1 MYQGLYTLIG
11 LVVIIIFQGCFSFR
25 PGSRLAKIIQ
35 YTGAERQGGILPLLV
50 RDCIISLTNEGICEK
65 YPLVLATSLFS
76 LLYHLAS
83 YEAGGHALVKSGMMK
98 SLLQVINWPGVDL
111 EHITFVTRAVR
122 VIDLITNIDISKFHH
137 CNGLNIFIDRM
148 EKEINCCRDA
158 LAILEIKVEFIDDME
173 QISNGII
180 VYCIHNIR
188 NTPTF
193 FLHPSYKFL

>member
-1 MYQGLYTLIG
+1 M
-11 LVVIIIFQGCFSFR
+11 S
-25 PGSRLAKIIQ
+25 KIIQ

-50 RDCIISLTNEGICEK
+50 RDCITSLTNEGICEK

-122 VIDLITNIDISKFHH
+122 VIDLITNIDIVKFHQ

-148 EKEINCCRDA
+148 EKEINCCREFLSNKEKKAEFVDN
-158 LAILEIKVEFIDDME
+158 LE
-173 QISNGII
+173 QTSNG
-180 VYCIHNIR
+180 NI
-188 NTPTF
+188 N
-193 FLHPSYKFL
+193 